1 MIWPKKRFLVLSGSV
16 DNTRNKFSQNRTPG
30 KWLICIISRWRIPR
44 PKFQFI
50 ENLFMLHIIPKYL
63 ISIFTMS
70 YDVKMMSFVT
80 NLDFKSI
87 CVCKVV
93 NNTQVKY
100 PYSDLCTLKKIL
112 WLYITVISVI
122 EVRIHVWW
130 WVERVF
136 TWFNLTLSI
145 SRYPWQVQRLEVH
158 TVWQL
163 QWTTFSKLSGC
174 RYDTHHWLETVI
186 LAFPTPV
193 WCILKDWNL
202 LLMQ

>member
-1 MIWPKKRFLVLSGSV
+1 M
-16 DNTRNKFSQNRTPG
+16 DNTRKKVSQNWILG
-30 KWLICIISRWRIPR
+30 KGLICIISRWRP
-44 PKFQFI
+44 PKFQCTEMFLCF
-50 ENLFMLHIIPKYL
+50 NLPPINVLPTLDTSYQNL